1 MENQIQWE
9 QLLKNDPSLIN
20 SYIENLQ
27 KFNKVLDKTA
37 QTYEEKSKQFQKASK
52 NMLEGLEEIEGKLKS
67 SFKGNA
73 TEKETKAAINLAL
86 AIEKAKVESQKYAVQ
101 SEKLRQQQEQLIE
114 TENKAK
120 KVKED
125 QIKLNN
131 AVGDSTVAL
140 KNQLSNLQ
148 KEYDQLSKAERE
160 NVNVGGDLVKRIGN
174 LKQELEGIRKPI
186 KDSAKGIEEVEGSY
200 TQLTRQTS
208 LLIKELKNLPDAFDQ
223 TSPAVQR
230 LTKQITENQN
240 KLKAFDASLGNFQRN
255 VGNYKSAFDGLGGS
269 LSGVGGGIG
278 TLSNIATAAV
288 TGGVAGLASALT
300 GALVDGAVQLAE
312 TLKETNKQLR
322 DTSNL
327 LGLTGDQAVF
337 VASQIKTTSYVFG
350 DDFNEV
356 LLSTNALVKNFGIDA
371 LTAGE
376 LIRKGLASGANISGE
391 FLDSIREYSVLLK
404 DIGFTAEQTI
414 ALGIEQ
420 GKNGLFSDKLI
431 DSIKE
436 INLRLGDLNPTQ
448 QKVLDGLGAV
458 GIEIQKTFATDKP
471 KAIAL
476 LANEIIRL
484 EKAGKNVTPI
494 IANLGGG
501 PLEDLGLK
509 GIKALAG
516 ISGLRIELT
525 KSQQTQVDYAIAVQ
539 KSNDELFKLTNTV
552 SGTSSDFAVLL
563 EKAKAFGLFLVN
575 NLIGQFIKYKEEVG
589 LLAKEFEPVINAIK
603 EFFAGGKEAN
613 SVFSDLFGTLFSIVS
628 EINIIGFIKLMVA
641 GFEAINVG
649 ISVAKGSLGDFAS
662 GFDSL
667 LNLDFEKAK
676 SYFKSGFEDVA
687 NASKAAF
694 EEKYKSLTFDTATLD
709 IQAEEKQ
716 AEEAAKKAVEAKK
729 KVNEK
734 ARKEAQELAK
744 RNNEAEFEIDKLL
757 LERQIKANERLLE
770 NDKLTAE
777 QQIEIVKMNAKL
789 EQKINELTL
798 QNDLEKSKLTSKE
811 KLKIQEQYVDRVI
824 ESENKLAD
832 SLKAIKEKSLQDTAD
847 LIAKF
852 GAEAEAKN
860 TETADAARE
869 QLNKEVDDIFKQL
882 EADNERELKLLEE
895 KEEKKKALIQATF
908 DFASDLGNAGF
919 DLYSQRLENEL
930 TTLNEQKER
939 ELNLEGITE
948 EQKGLITEKFA
959 AKEAEL
965 KRKQAIADKAQALFN
980 IAIQTAQAVATAVA
994 ASPITFGLPF
1004 SAFALAT
1011 GVVQAGLVLAQ
1022 PIPKFRK
1029 GTDKLKKGDGLQGSD
1044 SDGMIIEAHEGEMI
1058 VPKNVLQE
1066 TGISSVSELA
1076 QLAQYYKDYERTND
1090 TMLEAK
1096 KNNSNV
1102 VNSYER
1108 SERIVNENIKKNNV
1122 SLEIKSDGFTV
1133 KENSNEI
1140 EFKNRRFKWNRNY

>member
-1 MENQIQWE
+1 MEIINWE
-9 QLLKNDPSLIN
+9 QLLKNDPTLIN

-27 KFNKVLDKTA
+27 KFNKALDKTA
-37 QTYEEKSKQFQKASK
+37 ETYEAKSKQFQKASK
-52 NMLEGLEEIEGKLKS
+52 NMLDGLEEIEAKLKN
-67 SFKGNA
+67 SFKGNT

-86 AIEKAKVESQKYAVQ
+86 AIEKAKVQSEKYAVQ
-101 SEKLRQQQEQLIE
+101 SEKLRQQQEKLIA
-114 TENKAK
+114 TEEKAK
-120 KVKED
+120 KVKEE
-125 QIKLNN
+125 QAKINN
-131 AVGDSTVAL
+131 TVGDSTVAL

-160 NVNVGGDLVKRIGN
+160 NVNVGGELVKRIGN
-174 LKQELEGIRKPI
+174 IKQELDNSRKPI
-186 KDSAKGIEEVEGSY
+186 KDAAKGIEEVDGSY

-223 TSPAVQR
+223 TSPAVQK

-269 LSGVGGGIG
+269 LGSVGGGIG

-300 GALVDGAVQLAE
+300 GTLVDGAVQLAE

-337 VASQIKTTSYVFG
+337 VASQIKTTSNVFG
-350 DDFNEV
+350 EDFNEV
-356 LLSTNALVKNFGIDA
+356 LLTTNALVKNFGLDA
-371 LTAGE
+371 LTAGD
-376 LIRKGLASGANISGE
+376 LIRKGLASGANISGG

-458 GIEIQKTFATDKP
+458 GKEIQATFSTDKP

-476 LANEIIRL
+476 LAQEIIKL
-484 EKAGKNVTPI
+484 EKAGKNVIPI

-501 PLEDLGLK
+501 PLEDLGIN

-516 ISGLRIELT
+516 IKDLRIELT
-525 KSQQTQVDYAIAVQ
+525 QSQQTQINYASAVD
-539 KSNDELFKLTNTV
+539 KTNNELFKLTNTV
-552 SGTSSDFAVLL
+552 SGTSSEFAVLL
-563 EKAKAFGLFLVN
+563 EKAKAFGLFLIN
-575 NLIGQFIKYKEEVG
+575 NLIGTFIKYKEEVG
-589 LLAKEFEPVINAIK
+589 LLVKEFEPVINAIK
-603 EFFAGGKEAN
+603 EFFAGGKDAN
-613 SVFSDLFGTLFSIVS
+613 SVFSDLFDTLFSIVS

-641 GFEAINVG
+641 GFEAIKVG
-649 ISVAKGSLGDFAS
+649 IDVAKGTLSDFAT
-662 GFDSL
+662 GFDSI

-709 IQAEEKQ
+709 IQAAEKQ
-716 AEEAAKKAVEAKK
+716 AEEAAKKAAEAKK

-734 ARKEAQELAK
+734 ARKEAIELAK

-757 LERQIKANERLLE
+757 LERLISNNNRLLE
-770 NDKLTAE
+770 NDKLTYEQRIELVKKNAE
-777 QQIEIVKMNAKL
+777 IES
-789 EQKINELTL
+789 QINELVLNRDL
-798 QNDLEKSKLTSKE
+798 QKSKLTNKE
-811 KLKIQEQYVDRVI
+811 KELIQEQYVDKVI
-824 ESENKLAD
+824 TSQQKVSDALQAINEEALQSTTDIVSKLSD
-832 SLKAIKEKSLQDTAD
+832 SLERQTNETVDAIDKMLQEQVQASLDFADKELEDLKA
-847 LIAKF
+847 
-852 GAEAEAKN
+852 
-860 TETADAARE
+860 
-869 QLNKEVDDIFKQL
+869 
-882 EADNERELKLLEE
+882 
-895 KEEKKKALIQATF
+895 KEERKREIYQATF
-908 DFASDLGNAGF
+908 DFVGELGNTGF
-919 DLYSQRLENEL
+919 DLYSQRLENEI
-930 TTLNEQKER
+930 TALNEQKEAQ
-939 ELNLEGITE
+939 LNLEGITE
-948 EQKGLITEKFA
+948 EQKEIITERFA

-980 IAIQTAQAVATAVA
+980 IAISTAQAVAQAVA
-994 ASPITFGLPF
+994 ASPLTFGLPF

-1011 GVVQAGLVLAQ
+1011 GALQAGLVLAQ

-1029 GTDKLKKGDGLQGSD
+1029 GTDKLKKGDGLQGTD

-1066 TGISSVSELA
+1066 TGINSISELS
-1076 QLAQYYKDYERTND
+1076 QLAQNYKEYERTND
-1090 TMLEAK
+1090 TMIEAK
-1096 KNNSNV
+1096 KSNNNI

>member
-1 MENQIQWE
+1 MENHINWE
-9 QLLKNDPSLIN
+9 QLLKDDPTLIN
-20 SYIENLQ
+20 AYIANLQ

-37 QTYEEKSKQFQKASK
+37 ETYEAKSKQFQKASK
-52 NMLEGLEEIEGKLKS
+52 NMLEGLEEIEGKMKS
-67 SFKGNA
+67 SFKGNT

-86 AIEKAKVESQKYAVQ
+86 AIEKAKVQSQKYEVQ
-101 SEKLRQQQEQLIE
+101 AEKLRQQQEKLID
-114 TENKAK
+114 TEQKAK
-120 KVKED
+120 KVKEE
-125 QIKLNN
+125 QAKINN

-140 KNQLSNLQ
+140 KNQLSILQ
-148 KEYDQLSKAERE
+148 KEYDQLSKAQRE

-186 KDSAKGIEEVEGSY
+186 KDSAKGIEEIDGSY

-208 LLIKELKNLPDAFDQ
+208 ALIKELKNLPDAFDQ

-230 LTKQITENQN
+230 LTRQIAENQN

-255 VGNYKSAFDGLGGS
+255 VGNYKSGFEGLGSSLGS
-269 LSGVGGGIG
+269 VGGGIG

-288 TGGVAGLASALT
+288 TGGVAGLATALT
-300 GALVDGAVQLAE
+300 GALVEGAVELAE
-312 TLKETNKQLR
+312 TLKQTNKQLR
-322 DTSNL
+322 DTQNL

-337 VASQIKTTSYVFG
+337 VASQIKTTSDVFG
-350 DDFNEV
+350 EDFNEV
-356 LLSTNALVKNFGIDA
+356 LLTTNALVKNFGIDA

-376 LIRKGLASGANISGE
+376 LIRKGLATGANISGE
-391 FLDSIREYSVLLK
+391 FLDSIKEYSVLLK

-458 GIEIQKTFATDKP
+458 GVEIQKTFATDKP
-471 KAIAL
+471 EAIAL

-501 PLEDLGLK
+501 PLEDLGIN

-525 KSQQTQVDYAIAVQ
+525 KTQQVQIDYASAVQ

-552 SGTSSDFAVLL
+552 SGSSSEFAVLL

-575 NLIGQFIKYKEEVG
+575 NLIATFIKYKNEVG
-589 LLAKEFEPVINAIK
+589 LLAAEFEPVISAIK
-603 EFFAGGKEAN
+603 EFFAGGEEAN
-613 SVFSDLFGTLFSIVS
+613 DIFSELFSTLFSIVS
-628 EINIIGFIKLMVA
+628 EINIIGFVKLMVA
-641 GFEAINVG
+641 AFAG
-649 ISVAKGSLGDFAS
+649 IQTAVQSTKDALKDFS
-662 GFDSL
+662 FGFDSL
-667 LNLDFEKAK
+667 LNLDFEAAK
-676 SYFKSGFEDVA
+676 VAFSKGFGDIA
-687 NASKAAF
+687 TNSKKAF
-694 EEKYKSLTFDTATLD
+694 EEKYKSLTFDTDVLD
-709 IQAEEKQ
+709 IQAAEKQ
-716 AEEAAKKAVEAKK
+716 SEEAAKKAAEAKK

-734 ARKEAQELAK
+734 ARKEAIDLAK
-744 RNNEAEFEIDKLL
+744 RNNEAEFEIDKLR
-757 LERQIKANERLLE
+757 LERLISNNNRLLE
-770 NDKLTAE
+770 NDKLTFE
-777 QQIEIVKMNAKL
+777 QRIELVKKNG
-789 EQKINELTL
+789 EIESQINELVLSRDL
-798 QNDLEKSKLTSKE
+798 QKSKLTNKE
-811 KLKIQEQYVDRVI
+811 KELIQEQYVDKVI
-824 ESENKLAD
+824 ESQQKVGDALGAINEEVLQSTTDIVSKLSD
-832 SLKAIKEKSLQDTAD
+832 SLETQTNETVEAIDKMLQEQVQSNLDFADKEIEDLKA
-847 LIAKF
+847 
-852 GAEAEAKN
+852 
-860 TETADAARE
+860 
-869 QLNKEVDDIFKQL
+869 
-882 EADNERELKLLEE
+882 
-895 KEEKKKALIQATF
+895 KEERKREIYQATF
-908 DFASDLGNAGF
+908 DFATDLGNAGF

-930 TTLNEQKER
+930 TSLNEQKEAQ
-939 ELNLEGITE
+939 LNLEGITE
-948 EQKGLITEKFA
+948 EQKEIISERFA

-980 IAIQTAQAVATAVA
+980 IAISTAQGVIRYL
-994 ASPITFGLPF
+994 SNPITAPLVPF
-1004 SAFALAT
+1004 VIAT
-1011 GVVQAGLVLAQ
+1011 GVLQTGLVLAQ
-1022 PIPKFRK
+1022 PLPKFRK
-1029 GTDKLKKGDGLQGSD
+1029 GTDKLKKGDGLQGTD

-1076 QLAQYYKDYERTND
+1076 QLAQSYKDYERTND

-1096 KNNSNV
+1096 KNNSNI

-1133 KENSNEI
+1133 KENQSEI

>member
-1 MENQIQWE
+1 MENQISWE
-9 QLLKNDPSLIN
+9 QLLKNDPSLID
-20 SYIENLQ
+20 SYIANLQ

-67 SFKGNA
+67 SFKGNT

-101 SEKLRQQQEQLIE
+101 AEKLRQQQEKLID
-114 TENKAK
+114 TDQKAK
-120 KVKED
+120 KVKEE
-125 QIKLNN
+125 QINLNN

-140 KNQLSNLQ
+140 KKQLSNLQ

-160 NVNVGGDLVKRIGN
+160 NANVGGELVKRIGDI
-174 LKQELEGIRKPI
+174 KKELTEIKKPI
-186 KDSAKGIEEVEGSY
+186 KDAEKGIEALDGSY
-200 TQLTRQTS
+200 NQLKRQTA
-208 LLIKELKNLPDAFDQ
+208 LLVKQLQDLPDGL
-223 TSPAVQR
+223 SKSSKES
-230 LTKQITENQN
+230 KQLEAQIN
-240 KLKAFDASLGNFQRN
+240 KNRKALEKFETGIGQFQRN
-255 VGNYKSAFDGLGGS
+255 VGNYTSALGGLGQGFS
-269 LSGVGGGIG
+269 VVGN
-278 TLSNIATAAV
+278 LANAAV

-300 GALVDGAVQLAE
+300 GALVEGAVELAE
-312 TLKETNKQLR
+312 TLKQTNKQLR
-322 DTSNL
+322 DTQSL
-327 LGLTGDQAVF
+327 LGITGDQAVF
-337 VASQIKTTSYVFG
+337 VASQIKTTSDIFG
-350 DDFNEV
+350 EDFNEV

-371 LTAGE
+371 LTAGD

-391 FLDSIREYSVLLK
+391 FLDSIREYSVILK

-458 GIEIQKTFATDKP
+458 GVEIQKTFATDKP

-501 PLEDLGLK
+501 PLEDLGIN

-516 ISGLRIELT
+516 IGNLRIELT
-525 KSQQTQVDYAIAVQ
+525 KTQQIQIDYANAVQ
-539 KSNDELFKLTNTV
+539 ETNDELFKLTNTV
-552 SGTSSDFAVLL
+552 SGSSSEFAVLL

-575 NLIGQFIKYKEEVG
+575 NLIATFIKYKEEVG
-589 LLAKEFEPVINAIK
+589 LLAAEFEPVINAIK
-603 EFFAGGKEAN
+603 EFFAGGENAN
-613 SVFSDLFGTLFSIVS
+613 SVFSDLFSTLFSIVS
-628 EINIIGFIKLMVA
+628 EINIIGFVKLMVA
-641 GFEAINVG
+641 GFAAIQEVVQSTKEN
-649 ISVAKGSLGDFAS
+649 IKSFAT

-667 LNLDFEKAK
+667 LNFDLEGAKIAFSKGFSDIAGDAKKAFEK
-676 SYFKSGFEDVA
+676 
-687 NASKAAF
+687 
-694 EEKYKSLTFDTATLD
+694 KYKSLTFDTATLD
-709 IQAEEKQ
+709 IKAEEKQ
-716 AEEAAKKAVEAKK
+716 AEEAAKKAAEAKK

-734 ARKEAQELAK
+734 ARKDAIELAK
-744 RNNEAEFEIDKLL
+744 RNNEAEFEIDKLR
-757 LERQIKANERLLE
+757 LERLIQSNNRLLE
-770 NDKLTAE
+770 NDKLTYE
-777 QQIEIVKMNAKL
+777 QRIELVKKNG
-789 EQKINELTL
+789 EIESQINELVLNRDL
-798 QNDLEKSKLTSKE
+798 QKSKLTNKE
-811 KLKIQEQYVDRVI
+811 KELIQEQYVDKVI
-824 ESENKLAD
+824 ASQQKVSDALQAINEESKNATLDSVSKLSD
-832 SLKAIKEKSLQDTAD
+832 SLQKETDFTISEIDKM
-847 LIAKF
+847 
-852 GAEAEAKN
+852 
-860 TETADAARE
+860 
-869 QLNKEVDDIFKQL
+869 L
-882 EADNERELKLLEE
+882 EAQVQESIDFADKELELLKE

-908 DFASDLGNAGF
+908 DFATELGNAGF

-930 TTLNEQKER
+930 VSLNEQKEN
-939 ELNLEGITE
+939 ELNLVGITE
-948 EQKGLITEKFA
+948 EQKGLINEKFA
-959 AKEAEL
+959 QKEAEL
-965 KRKQAIADKAQALFN
+965 KRKKAIADKAQALFN
-980 IAIQTAQAVATAVA
+980 IAISTAQAVAQSVA
-994 ASPITFGLPF
+994 LSPATFGLPF

-1011 GVVQAGLVLAQ
+1011 GVLQAGLVLSQ

-1029 GTDKLKKGDGLQGSD
+1029 GTDKLRKGDGLQGSD

-1058 VPKNVLQE
+1058 VPKNVLGK

-1076 QLAQYYKDYERTND
+1076 QLAQSYKDYERTND
-1090 TMLEAK
+1090 TMIEAK
-1096 KNNSNV
+1096 KSNNNI

>member
-1 MENQIQWE
+1 MENQISWE
-9 QLLKNDPSLIN
+9 QLLKNDPTLIN

-52 NMLEGLEEIEGKLKS
+52 NMLEGLEEIEGKLKT
-67 SFKGNA
+67 SFKGNT

-101 SEKLRQQQEQLIE
+101 SEKLRQQQEQLID
-114 TENKAK
+114 TERKAI
-120 KVKED
+120 KVKEE
-125 QIKLNN
+125 QQRVNN
-131 AVGDSTVAL
+131 ASESSLVML
-140 KNQLSNLQ
+140 KKRVSDLNREFSL
-148 KEYDQLSKAERE
+148 LSKEERE
-160 NVNVGGDLVKRIGN
+160 NSVQGKKLATSIGLLN
-174 LKQELEGIRKPI
+174 LEIKDTRDGLKQSENNARSLN
-186 KDSAKGIEEVEGSY
+186 GSY
-200 TQLTRQTS
+200 AQLSRQTA
-208 LLIKELKNLPDAFDQ
+208 LLIKQLKELPDGFKAGNSEGQ
-223 TSPAVQR
+223 KMIA
-230 LTKQITENQN
+230 QIKENQE
-240 KLKAFDASLGNFQRN
+240 KLKGFDAAIGNFQRN
-255 VGNYKSAFDGLGGS
+255 VGNYKSAFEGLGGS
-269 LSGVGGGIG
+269 LGGLGAGIS
-278 TLSNIATAAV
+278 TVSNIATAAA
-288 TGGVAGLASALT
+288 TGGVAGLTAALT

-337 VASQIKTTSYVFG
+337 VASQIKTTSDVFG
-350 DDFNEV
+350 EDFNEV

-458 GIEIQKTFATDKP
+458 GVEIQKTFATDKP

-501 PLEDLGLK
+501 PLEDLGIN

-516 ISGLRIELT
+516 ITGLNIQLT
-525 KSQQTQVDYAIAVQ
+525 KSQQIQVDYASAVD
-539 KSNDELFKLTNTV
+539 KTNNELFKLTNTV
-552 SGTSSDFAVLL
+552 SGSSSEFAVLL
-563 EKAKAFGLFLVN
+563 EKAKAFGLFLIN
-575 NLIGQFIKYKEEVG
+575 NLIGTFIKYKEEVG

-613 SVFSDLFGTLFSIVS
+613 GVFSDLFGTLFSIVK
-628 EINIIGFIKLMVA
+628 EVNIIGFIKLMVA

-649 ISVAKGSLGDFAS
+649 IEVAKGSLGDFAS

-676 SYFKSGFEDVA
+676 SYFKSGFEDIA

-734 ARKEAQELAK
+734 ARKDAIDLAK
-744 RNNEAEFEIDKLL
+744 RNNDAEFEIDKLL
-757 LERQIKANERLLE
+757 LERLISNNDRLLE
-770 NDKLTAE
+770 NDKLTYE
-777 QQIEIVKMNAKL
+777 QRIELVKKNG
-789 EQKINELTL
+789 EIESQINELVLNRDL
-798 QNDLEKSKLTSKE
+798 QKSKLTNKE
-811 KLKIQEQYVDRVI
+811 KELIQEQYVDKVI
-824 ESENKLAD
+824 SSQQKVSDALLAINEESRNAALDSVSKLSD
-832 SLKAIKEKSLQDTAD
+832 SLETQTNETVDAIDKMLQEQVQASLDFADKEIEDLKA
-847 LIAKF
+847 
-852 GAEAEAKN
+852 
-860 TETADAARE
+860 
-869 QLNKEVDDIFKQL
+869 
-882 EADNERELKLLEE
+882 
-895 KEEKKKALIQATF
+895 KEERKKEIYQATF
-908 DFASDLGNAGF
+908 DFVGELGNAGF
-919 DLYSQRLENEL
+919 DLYSQRLEGEL
-930 TTLNEQKER
+930 TALNEQKER

-980 IAIQTAQAVATAVA
+980 IAISTAQGVI
-994 ASPITFGLPF
+994 SYLSNPITAPLVPF
-1004 SAFALAT
+1004 VIAT
-1011 GVVQAGLVLAQ
+1011 GVLQAGLVLAQ

-1029 GTDKLKKGDGLQGSD
+1029 GTDKLRKGDGLQGTD

-1076 QLAQYYKDYERTND
+1076 QLAQSYKDYERTND